1 MKIQR
6 ILKKDENNVIVYLDN
21 GDKLYLTQEVIMM
34 NGLRK
39 NQEISESHF
48 SFLIN
53 ENKKFHIKQRAF
65 RLLGRRLHSINEL
78 RIKLLQKDYEK
89 GIVETVLN
97 ELIKSKYLDDY
108 KFSQMF
114 SEEKIKIKLWGKN
127 KIKSELIKKR
137 INPEIINDVLKEK
150 FPHIKVFAV
159 EPELSAVISGGE
171 PGPHPIQGLGA
182 GFIPKNLDTSIL
194 DGAIKISKEEAFEY
208 TQRAAKEEGLFIGI
222 SSGAALAAVAKKL
235 KDIPKGNKVL
245 AFNYD
250 TGERY
255 LSIEGLF

>member
-150 FPHIKVFAV
+150 FPEGNLVDNAV
-159 EPELSAVISGGE
+159 V
-171 PGPHPIQGLGA
+171 
-182 GFIPKNLDTSIL
+182 
-194 DGAIKISKEEAFEY
+194 
-208 TQRAAKEEGLFIGI
+208 
-222 SSGAALAAVAKKL
+222 LAEKKL
-235 KDIPKGNKVL
+235 KSLSSRGFDNQKLKARLFSFLNSRG
-245 AFNYD
+245 YD
-250 TGERY
+250 FET
-255 LSIEGLF
+255 SKKAIDKMINDDFS

>member
-6 ILKKDENNVIVYLDN
+6 LLKKDENNVIVYLDN

-150 FPHIKVFAV
+150 FPEGNLVDNAV
-159 EPELSAVISGGE
+159 V
-171 PGPHPIQGLGA
+171 
-182 GFIPKNLDTSIL
+182 
-194 DGAIKISKEEAFEY
+194 
-208 TQRAAKEEGLFIGI
+208 
-222 SSGAALAAVAKKL
+222 LAEKKL
-235 KDIPKGNKVL
+235 KSLSSRGFDNQKLKARLFSFLNSRG
-245 AFNYD
+245 YD
-250 TGERY
+250 FET
-255 LSIEGLF
+255 SKKAIDKMINDDFS